1 VDGVSETWG
10 WLSFGALI
18 AVLMVLDLGIV
29 HRRGHVIPAREAALW
44 AVGWFTLAAGFNI
57 FVFFYRG
64 LEPALQFTTG
74 YLIEESLS
82 IDNIFVFVV
91 VLSWFRVPAAYQH
104 RVLFWGVL
112 GALALRA
119 IMIGAGTVLLAEAH
133 WVIYVFGA
141 FLVYTAYRMARTSDV
156 SVDPTANPV
165 FLVARRVLP
174 LTPEYVED
182 RFVAKQRDAAGR
194 VRRLFTP
201 LVVVLLVIESTDV
214 VFALDSIPA
223 IFAVTRDPFIIYTS
237 NVFAVLGL
245 RSLYFVLAGAVRRF
259 AALRPA
265 LSIVLGFVGLKM
277 LMSGWVEIPIGTSLG
292 VVAGVLVTAV
302 LASLWWERRGRRPN

>member
-1 VDGVSETWG
+1 M
-10 WLSFGALI
+10 A
-18 AVLMVLDLGIV
+18 LDLGIL
-29 HRRGHVIPAREAALW
+29 HRRGHVIPARQATLW
-44 AVGWFTLAAGFNI
+44 AVGWVTLAALFNV

-64 LEPALQFTTG
+64 LGPALQFTTG

-91 VLSWFRVPAAYQH
+91 VLSWFRVPDEHQH

-112 GALALRA
+112 GALVLRG
-119 IMIGAGTVLLAEAH
+119 IMIGLGTVLLAEAH

-141 FLVYTAYRMARTSDV
+141 FLVYTAYKMARTSEV
-156 SVDPTANPV
+156 SVDPTTNPV
-165 FLVARRVLP
+165 FLLARRVLP
-174 LTPEYVED
+174 LSHGYVED
-182 RFVAKQRDAAGR
+182 RFTVQERGPDGR
-194 VRRLFTP
+194 ARRLFTP
-201 LVVVLLVIESTDV
+201 LFVVLLVIESTDV

-259 AALRPA
+259 TALRPA
-265 LSIVLGFVGLKM
+265 LSIVLGFVGVKM
-277 LMSGWVEIPIGTSLG
+277 LVSGWLEIPIGVSLG
-292 VVAGVLVTAV
+292 VVASV
-302 LASLWWERRGRRPN
+302 LAGAVVVSLRRERRGVSAA

>member
-1 VDGVSETWG
+1 VAFGV
-10 WLSFGALI
+10 LI
-18 AVLMVLDLGIV
+18 AVLLALDLGIL
-29 HRRGHVIPAREAALW
+29 HRRGHVVTTRQAAFW
-44 AVGWFTLAAGFNI
+44 AAGWVSLAAFFNV
-57 FVFFYRG
+57 FVYVTRG

-82 IDNIFVFVV
+82 VDNIFVFVV
-91 VLSWFRVPAAYQH
+91 VLSWFRVPAEYQH

-112 GALALRA
+112 GALIMRG

-141 FLVYTAYRMARTSDV
+141 FLVYTAIKMARASDV
-156 SVDPTANPV
+156 SVDPTHNPV
-165 FLVARRVLP
+165 FRLARRVLP
-174 LTPEYVED
+174 LTHHYVED
-182 RFVAKQRDAAGR
+182 RFMVREAGPDGR
-194 VRRLFTP
+194 MRRLFTP
-201 LVVVLLVIESTDV
+201 LFVVLLVIESTDV

-259 AALRPA
+259 TLLRPA
-265 LSIVLGFVGLKM
+265 LSIVLGFVGVKM
-277 LMSGWVEIPIGTSLG
+277 LVSHWYDIPIGISLG
-292 VVAGVLVTAV
+292 VVAGVLATAV
-302 LASLWWERRGRRPN
+302 VLSLLQERRAPPPA